1 MIHQAPYGLSRH
13 SLRDQIRETLLKR
26 IGAGELQPGDR
37 IVEARLAE
45 EFGVSSIPI
54 REAIRELVAMRVL
67 EFANHKGAW
76 VRQISLAETVE
87 GLEIKAALE
96 ALAARTSAP
105 RLKGQCAA
113 LWQAYTGTRR
123 AAQARNFVAYQEHN
137 QTFHRI
143 IVEAAGNRTLLK
155 FWEELAFEIR
165 TRPILE
171 FIRQG
176 NPVVIAREHEAIVK
190 ALEAGHA
197 RKAAEL
203 LASHA
208 KHLVTYLR
216 DQMAANDGGSPPA
229 IVSKRSKPTHR
240 AVALAKNSD
249 PTRKTITKSK

>member
-87 GLEIKAALE
+87 GLEIKA
-96 ALAARTSAP
+96 
-105 RLKGQCAA
+105 
-113 LWQAYTGTRR
+113 
-123 AAQARNFVAYQEHN
+123 
-137 QTFHRI
+137 
-143 IVEAAGNRTLLK
+143 
-155 FWEELAFEIR
+155 
-165 TRPILE
+165 
-171 FIRQG
+171 
-176 NPVVIAREHEAIVK
+176 
-190 ALEAGHA
+190 LEAGHA

-203 LASHA
+203 LVSHA

-216 DQMAANDGGSPPA
+216 DQMAANDGGAPPA
-229 IVSKRSKPTHR
+229 IVSKRSKPPHR